1 MATLV
6 RTWLG
11 LAALGAGLIHL
22 AVAAGAPP
30 ALLAA
35 FAALGAAEVAWGAA
49 ALARWGVPV
58 PRTALVAAMLPTLAW
73 VGLLLAGAGGAH
85 GAEHVAGAHPGDV
98 ALAASLPV

>member
-30 ALLAA
+30 ALLPPLPPPRAGGGGGGAA
-35 FAALGAAEVAWGAA
+35 PAAARGAPARARWGAPLPRPALGAA
-49 ALARWGVPV
+49 
-58 PRTALVAAMLPTLAW
+58 MLPPLAW

-85 GAEHVAGAHPGDV
+85 GAEHVAGAH
-98 ALAASLPV
+98 